1 MKKAIFIFTV
11 IALLISTSVS
21 AQERRDTDIEGGKDH
36 PLISRFKGSVME
48 YYEHRN
54 YDLYTIVL
62 GFNEN
67 GEASKTLDVEG
78 EITRIQYSASEDHSV
93 LEIFRNYEIAL
104 KNANFNISFSCSN
117 RTESTVHFDFF
128 RYTYYNEMNK
138 LRESRI
144 EPDGR
149 MGWQYMAAKG
159 NYNDKDVYIVVFVS
173 SDNDYDWI
181 LTTVD
186 VIEEKPM
193 ETGLVTA
200 VTIDKG
206 LKMTGHAVL
215 EGLFFDTGKSTLQI
229 ESDAALKN
237 IAEYV
242 NSNQDKKF
250 FIVGHTDN
258 TGDFASNMTLSEE
271 RAKAVMNE
279 LINKYGVNADQLQA
293 YGVSYLSPV
302 SSNSNEEGKARN
314 RRVEIVEQ

>member
-1 MKKAIFIFTV
+1 MKKPISIFT
-11 IALLISTSVS
+11 IILLIISVNVS
-21 AQERRDTDIEGGKDH
+21 AQDRRKTDVEGGKDH

-48 YYEHRN
+48 YYEHKN
-54 YDLYTIVL
+54 YDQYIIVL

-67 GEASKTLDVEG
+67 GEPNKKVNVEG

-93 LEIFRNYEIAL
+93 FEIFRNYEIAL
-104 KNANFNISFSCSN
+104 KNANFNVSFSCS
-117 RTESTVHFDFF
+117 EKSVPVSYEFWYF
-128 RYTYYNEMNK
+128 TYYGDINK
-138 LRESRI
+138 LKDNRI
-144 EPDGR
+144 APDGR
-149 MGWQYMAAKG
+149 MGYRYLVANG
-159 NYNDKDVYIVVFVS
+159 NNEGKNVYVVIFVS

-181 LTTVD
+181 LTTMD

-200 VTIDKG
+200 ATIEKG
-206 LKMTGHAVL
+206 LKISGHTIL
-215 EGLFFDTGKSTLQI
+215 EGVYFDTGKSTLKI
-229 ESDAALKN
+229 ESDDALEN

-258 TGDFASNMTLSEE
+258 TGDFTSNMALSEE
-271 RAKAVMNE
+271 RAKTVIDE
-279 LINKYGVNADQLQA
+279 LINKYNVNADQLEA

-302 SSNSNEEGKARN
+302 SSNSSDEGKARN